1 MPFRRLIGIV
11 LLSLSILGFLAPL
24 IRPAAPSE
32 ALLSDRLWG
41 LQGCLPAVLVPV
53 VANWWAV
60 LCDEL
65 PWLPPIACAVIG
77 LALRPWRRT
86 SRRADGRPYPDGIAG
101 LTLIFLAAW
110 CIASSVAFAHLLIG
124 LLDGLPHGSRGAT
137 PEGEIVLSWFRAE
150 PGWMSSLIAP
160 LSVITGAFA
169 IRQLASP
176 IWSSLAI
183 VIVALAAVAI
193 DTAFSKAVGF
203 AMGGLSGTEA
213 LVSLWPTIL
222 GFAGI
227 AWYRSGGSIDHTGW

>member
-1 MPFRRLIGIV
+1 MPFRRLIAFA
-11 LLSLSILGFLAPL
+11 LLSLSILGLLAPL
-24 IRPAAPSE
+24 IRPTAPSE
-32 ALLSDRLWG
+32 AFLSDRLWG
-41 LQGCLPAVLVPV
+41 LQGCLPVVLVPIAV
-53 VANWWAV
+53 HWWAD
-60 LCDEL
+60 LCDQL
-65 PWLPPIACAVIG
+65 PWLPPISCAVIG

-124 LLDGLPHGSRGAT
+124 LLDGLPHGVRGTT
-137 PEGEIVLSWFRAE
+137 PDSEIVLAWFRSE
-150 PGWMSSLIAP
+150 PGWTSSLIAP
-160 LSVITGAFA
+160 LSVITGVFA
-169 IRQLASP
+169 IRQLAAP

-183 VIVALAAVAI
+183 VIVALAAIAMDAAV
-193 DTAFSKAVGF
+193 SKVVGF

-222 GFAGI
+222 GIAGI